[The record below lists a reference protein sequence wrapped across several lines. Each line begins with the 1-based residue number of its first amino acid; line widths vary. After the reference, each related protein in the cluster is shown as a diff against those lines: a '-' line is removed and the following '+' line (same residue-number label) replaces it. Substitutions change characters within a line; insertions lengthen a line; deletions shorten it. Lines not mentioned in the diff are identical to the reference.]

1 MGTPSKLGTAVDIFQ
16 EKTVTLQQSRMK
28 EEELERIG
36 GHRIGMMKDHYM
48 VLGRAVESCRLTW
61 MS

>member
-28 EEELERIG
+28 VR
-36 GHRIGMMKDHYM
+36 
-48 VLGRAVESCRLTW
+48 VLGGRALEK
-61 MS
+61 MMA